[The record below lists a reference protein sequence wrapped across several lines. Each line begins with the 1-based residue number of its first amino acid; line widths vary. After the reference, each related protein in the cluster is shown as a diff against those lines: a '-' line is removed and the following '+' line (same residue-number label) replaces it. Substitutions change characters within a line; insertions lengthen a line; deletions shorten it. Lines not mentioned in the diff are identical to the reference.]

1 MSFNELFYLALIF
14 YSVIISFILIFSGAK
29 KRLRMPI
36 NIGVIN
42 LFCSIFAP
50 SITYAYTF
58 GEDNQTGVEAVLSSM
73 GSGNILAFLVVL
85 ANAFI
90 IYTYVYSIYY
100 IIKKPDRKLY

>member
-1 MSFNELFYLALIF
+1 MVWNELVYLAVIF
-14 YSVIISFILIFSGAK
+14 YSVILSFILIFSGAK
-29 KRLRMPI
+29 HRLRLPI

-50 SITYAYTF
+50 LITYAYTF
-58 GEDNQTGVEAVLSSM
+58 GDTDKKGVAAVLDSM
-73 GSGNILAFLVVL
+73 GSGNILAFVVVL

-90 IYTYVYSIYY
+90 IYTFVYAIYF